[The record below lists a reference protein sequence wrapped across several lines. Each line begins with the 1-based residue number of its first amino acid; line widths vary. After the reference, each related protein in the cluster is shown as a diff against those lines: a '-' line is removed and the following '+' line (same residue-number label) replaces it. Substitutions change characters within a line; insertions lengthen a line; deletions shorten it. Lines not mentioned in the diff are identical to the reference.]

1 MNLHVT
7 LERTG
12 DALTVRVAGRLGV
25 DGVAELE
32 RACGDPGRLRLDLSE
47 LVTADEEGTRL
58 LVRLKNA
65 GAELAGVP
73 PYVDLLL
80 RARSA
85 RNP

>member
-1 MNLHVT
+1 LNLHVT
-7 LERTG
+7 LARTG
-12 DALTVRVAGRLGV
+12 DALTVRVAGRLGAE
-25 DGVAELE
+25 GVAELE
-32 RACGDPGRLRLDLSE
+32 RACGDPDGLRLDLSE

-58 LVRLKNA
+58 LVRLRNA
-65 GAELAGVP
+65 GAELAEIP